1 MKDIEFDDG
10 EPILKDPNPDENDTE
25 PIKNVRPETIYANSN
40 VIKQNETYENG
51 THDTSVPSGRKP
63 ALPPKPPN
71 PLRLSLVKPK
81 GYACMAIINKKSPP
95 GKKDPAE
102 MSLKERLALFEKN
115 KGAIVVPKSSLGLSV
130 PAKQTLNITSNGTG
144 HLKASHVE
152 TMHTSTLIKTVNQQ
166 KPIICGK
173 LAFIFYLIV

>member
-1 MKDIEFDDG
+1 MQHFVCLQLDHVKDIDFDDG
-10 EPILKDPNPDENDTE
+10 EPILNELNSDETE
-25 PIKNVRPETIYANSN
+25 PYEHPQPETIYANSN

-51 THDTSVPSGRKP
+51 SHNHPVPSGRKP

-71 PLRLSLVKPK
+71 ALRLSLVKPK
-81 GYACMAIINKKSPP
+81 GYAAMAIVNRRSPP

-115 KGAIVVPKSSLGLSV
+115 KGAIVVPKGLHGLSV
-130 PAKQTLNITSNGTG
+130 PTKQMSNETSHTKS
-144 HLKASHVE
+144 LHVL
-152 TMHTSTLIKTVNQQ
+152 HTSTLIKTVNQQ

-173 LAFIFYLIV
+173 